1 VRSKKQ
7 NDSDHRS
14 PTEYLK
20 YDAFILAMKFNDAAL
35 PNRQILRRFVC
46 QAETGGCMPLI
57 TFRSFEQDLQ
67 KARAEGYRI
76 AEQQIL
82 QQIAEALRPS
92 VLRGVATEQW
102 PPAFVN
108 ILVHHIIAQ
117 WNEVQF
123 ELQQVYAEC
132 ARLKQVEADLRAD
145 PIRAWLRE
153 AQAAEQ
159 TAQRRADQS
168 EAEVTRLTQ
177 RLEAEQR
184 ARESEVSERDR
195 KIVDLNR
202 LLARYHLEQ
211 VPDADAPD

>member
-1 VRSKKQ
+1 M
-7 NDSDHRS
+7 
-14 PTEYLK
+14 E
-20 YDAFILAMKFNDAAL
+20 FNDAAL

-46 QAETGGCMPLI
+46 RSETGGGMPLI

-67 KARAEGYRI
+67 KARTESYRI

-92 VLRGVATEQW
+92 VLRGVAADQW

-123 ELQQVYAEC
+123 ELQQIRAEC
-132 ARLKQVEADLRAD
+132 ARLKRAETDLRAD
-145 PIRAWLRE
+145 PIRSWLRE
-153 AQAAEQ
+153 AQTTAQA
-159 TAQRRADQS
+159 AQRRADQS

-184 ARESEVSERDR
+184 AREVEVSERDQ
-195 KIVDLNR
+195 KIADLNR
-202 LLARYHLEQ
+202 LLARYHLGH
-211 VPDADAPD
+211 VPDVDAPD

>member
-1 VRSKKQ
+1 
-7 NDSDHRS
+7 
-14 PTEYLK
+14 LK

-35 PNRQILRRFVC
+35 PNWQILRRFVC

-67 KARAEGYRI
+67 NARAEGYRI
-76 AEQQIL
+76 AERQIL

-92 VLRGVATEQW
+92 ILRGVAANQW

-117 WNEVQF
+117 WNEMQF
-123 ELQQVYAEC
+123 ELKQVCTEC
-132 ARLKQVEADLRAD
+132 ARLKQTEADLRAD
-145 PIRAWLRE
+145 PIRIWLRE

-159 TAQRRADQS
+159 AAQQRADQ
-168 EAEVTRLTQ
+168 AETEVARLTR

-184 ARESEVSERDR
+184 AREVEVSERDR
-195 KIVDLNR
+195 KIADLNR
-202 LLARYHLEQ
+202 LLARYHLGQ
-211 VPDADAPD
+211 MPDADAPD